1 MCATWCAA
9 NMPLCFSKRK
19 HMLAFMSFCSML
31 ASKHVFYSI
40 ITAVKQSNTFHMFML
55 TVMILYDF
63 CDCLLKV
70 TKGSL
75 DI

>member
-1 MCATWCAA
+1 MLIAT
-9 NMPLCFSKRK
+9 S
-19 HMLAFMSFCSML
+19 
-31 ASKHVFYSI
+31 SKHVFYSI